1 MPQKK
6 AVTPW
11 EKEFA
16 RLERRRRAY
25 QARHARPPE
34 SRLDRALEDKV
45 PPKLR
50 EALNSAFV
58 KAFDLVFQRGTGL
71 LERTFDAEAARQQF
85 EIDQFAAQ
93 LGVPA
98 DLIMVPSTGYLME
111 EVLPTF
117 HGAYD
122 DDQLY
127 DLASQ
132 QLQTVRLIDV
142 REDLKEGKENG
153 QVCYRTDHHLTSYG
167 NYLLYRSYQIAQ
179 GAPYL
184 SRDAYEVASYDGFY
198 GTTWSG
204 SGYWGVAPDR
214 LEVWDSGIQ
223 PTVTLIDGGMEPQVS
238 DSLFFPSHLEEMDKY
253 PVFLDGNHSLVTIH
267 NPAAAG
273 SGSVLVIRDSYAHCF
288 STFLAANYEN
298 VYLVDLRYYR
308 QSLSQFV
315 AEHPVDKVLYLYG
328 VDNLVSDTNSAWLQ

>member
-93 LGVPA
+93 LKGDRSSLRVFSRRAGRTGALNFGSFRGRGHSPGAAGDRPA
-98 DLIMVPSTGYLME
+98 RYP
-111 EVLPTF
+111 
-117 HGAYD
+117 A
-122 DDQLY
+122 
-127 DLASQ
+127 
-132 QLQTVRLIDV
+132 
-142 REDLKEGKENG
+142 
-153 QVCYRTDHHLTSYG
+153 
-167 NYLLYRSYQIAQ
+167 LYRRPAEKPLPNGCPLRLRVGYPGRAV
-179 GAPYL
+179 L
-184 SRDAYEVASYDGFY
+184 
-198 GTTWSG
+198 SG
-204 SGYWGVAPDR
+204 SFWSRAPCPMGR
-214 LEVWDSGIQ
+214 SW
-223 PTVTLIDGGMEPQVS
+223 PHAPRCWT
-238 DSLFFPSHLEEMDKY
+238 SLPSP
-253 PVFLDGNHSLVTIH
+253 PVRRRTMTRGHRS
-267 NPAAAG
+267 AG
-273 SGSVLVIRDSYAHCF
+273 LP
-288 STFLAANYEN
+288 
-298 VYLVDLRYYR
+298 
-308 QSLSQFV
+308 LS
-315 AEHPVDKVLYLYG
+315 
-328 VDNLVSDTNSAWLQ
+328 

>member
-93 LGVPA
+93 LKG
-98 DLIMVPSTGYLME
+98 D
-111 EVLPTF
+111 
-117 HGAYD
+117 
-122 DDQLY
+122 
-127 DLASQ
+127 
-132 QLQTVRLIDV
+132 
-142 REDLKEGKENG
+142 
-153 QVCYRTDHHLTSYG
+153 
-167 NYLLYRSYQIAQ
+167 RS
-179 GAPYL
+179 
-184 SRDAYEVASYDGFY
+184 S
-198 GTTWSG
+198 
-204 SGYWGVAPDR
+204 
-214 LEVWDSGIQ
+214 
-223 PTVTLIDGGMEPQVS
+223 
-238 DSLFFPSHLEEMDKY
+238 
-253 PVFLDGNHSLVTIH
+253 LDGPGPSIWLFPGPRALSWGCWGSACPISRSL
-267 NPAAAG
+267 PA
-273 SGSVLVIRDSYAHCF
+273 SC
-288 STFLAANYEN
+288 
-298 VYLVDLRYYR
+298 
-308 QSLSQFV
+308 
-315 AEHPVDKVLYLYG
+315 
-328 VDNLVSDTNSAWLQ
+328 

>member
-93 LGVPA
+93 LKGDRSSLRVFSRRAGRNRGPQFGPFPGPRALSWGCWGSACPISRSLPA
-98 DLIMVPSTGYLME
+98 S
-111 EVLPTF
+111 
-117 HGAYD
+117 
-122 DDQLY
+122 
-127 DLASQ
+127 
-132 QLQTVRLIDV
+132 
-142 REDLKEGKENG
+142 
-153 QVCYRTDHHLTSYG
+153 C
-167 NYLLYRSYQIAQ
+167 
-179 GAPYL
+179 
-184 SRDAYEVASYDGFY
+184 
-198 GTTWSG
+198 
-204 SGYWGVAPDR
+204 
-214 LEVWDSGIQ
+214 
-223 PTVTLIDGGMEPQVS
+223 
-238 DSLFFPSHLEEMDKY
+238 
-253 PVFLDGNHSLVTIH
+253 
-267 NPAAAG
+267 
-273 SGSVLVIRDSYAHCF
+273 
-288 STFLAANYEN
+288 
-298 VYLVDLRYYR
+298 
-308 QSLSQFV
+308 
-315 AEHPVDKVLYLYG
+315 
-328 VDNLVSDTNSAWLQ
+328 

>member
-93 LGVPA
+93 LKGDRSSLRVFSRRAGRTGALNLALSGAEGTLLGLLGIGLPDIPLFTGVLLKSLYQMAARYGYGCCRPT
-98 DLIMVPSTGYLME
+98 PSWRAHPSSLCRCRGGKCACAPCWPPSCRCT
-111 EVLPTF
+111 TT
-117 HGAYD
+117 
-122 DDQLY
+122 
-127 DLASQ
+127 SSSI
-132 QLQTVRLIDV
+132 VR
-142 REDLKEGKENG
+142 R
-153 QVCYRTDHHLTSYG
+153 R
-167 NYLLYRSYQIAQ
+167 
-179 GAPYL
+179 
-184 SRDAYEVASYDGFY
+184 
-198 GTTWSG
+198 
-204 SGYWGVAPDR
+204 
-214 LEVWDSGIQ
+214 
-223 PTVTLIDGGMEPQVS
+223 
-238 DSLFFPSHLEEMDKY
+238 
-253 PVFLDGNHSLVTIH
+253 
-267 NPAAAG
+267 
-273 SGSVLVIRDSYAHCF
+273 
-288 STFLAANYEN
+288 STF
-298 VYLVDLRYYR
+298 
-308 QSLSQFV
+308 
-315 AEHPVDKVLYLYG
+315 
-328 VDNLVSDTNSAWLQ
+328 